1 MHPQKAM
8 MNHVI
13 ELLMS
18 HRSVRKLKSDPV
30 PEEIKKTIVR
40 CGQMAPTSS
49 HFQAYSI
56 IDIKDPEKR
65 KALAASAGGQE
76 WLVNAPIALLFCAD
90 LHRNSQYLTCEDK
103 DILHNTESYTVAVVD
118 AALAAQK
125 AFIAAQSL
133 GLGGVV
139 VGGVRN
145 DMYLMKKLFELPDM
159 VMPLFVLTLGYYDEE
174 PLQRPRL
181 PYGVVVKEDRYTEDG
196 NSGMIS
202 EYNREVSRFFEENS
216 HGEQK
221 FTWTESCSYSLA
233 LKPRYEVTQF
243 AKDQGFLQK

>member
-1 MHPQKAM
+1 MDKMTNQ
-8 MNHVI
+8 VV

-18 HRSVRKLKSDPV
+18 HRSVRKLKTDPV
-30 PEEIKKTIVR
+30 CDEIKKTIIR

-65 KALAASAGGQE
+65 KALAASAGGQQ
-76 WLVNAPIALLFCAD
+76 WLIDAPIALLFCGD
-90 LHRNSQYLTCEDK
+90 LHRNQKYLTNEDK
-103 DILHNTESYTVAVVD
+103 EILHNTESYTVAVVD

-125 AFIAAQSL
+125 TLIAAQSF

-145 DMYLMKKLFELPDM
+145 DMDLMKRLFNLPEM
-159 VMPLFVLTLGYYDEE
+159 VMPLFVLTLGYYDVE

-181 PYGVVVKEDRYTEDG
+181 PYEIVVKEDAYNEDNNDALMAEYDKEVSDFFVK
-196 NSGMIS
+196 NSG
-202 EYNREVSRFFEENS
+202 
-216 HGEQK
+216 GAQD
-221 FTWTESCSYSLA
+221 FTWIQSCSYSLSV
-233 LKPRYEVTQF
+233 KPRYEVTEF
-243 AKDQGFLQK
+243 VKKQGFLQK